1 MGVCI
6 GILCNLLFIKR
17 KQGVLQAKR
26 DCISKIMAE
35 FLIFNSDN
43 LSRNFITCGFFLL
56 SNIFLSRDQFF
67 NDDYLDL

>member
-1 MGVCI
+1 MVDI
-6 GILCNLLFIKR
+6 FEKKRYLFYND
-17 KQGVLQAKR
+17 QL
-26 DCISKIMAE
+26 AE

-43 LSRNFITCGFFLL
+43 LSRNFITCVFFWL

>member
-1 MGVCI
+1 MVDI
-6 GILCNLLFIKR
+6 FEKKRYLFYND
-17 KQGVLQAKR
+17 QL
-26 DCISKIMAE
+26 AE

-43 LSRNFITCGFFLL
+43 LSRNFITCVFFLL